1 MVVDLIEELE
11 CSYGQVPI
19 DIEFAFTSSVE
30 ETVDVALRSSGYY
43 KLDLSF

>member
-30 ETVDVALRSSGYY
+30 ETVEVSPRTLAIITS
-43 KLDLSF
+43 